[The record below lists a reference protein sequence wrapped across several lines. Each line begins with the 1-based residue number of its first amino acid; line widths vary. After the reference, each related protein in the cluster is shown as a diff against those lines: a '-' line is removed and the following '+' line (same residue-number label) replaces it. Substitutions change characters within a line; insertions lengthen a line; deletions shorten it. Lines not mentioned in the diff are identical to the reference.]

1 MSNKT
6 NKTNQPFSSNLE
18 VLFLSRNSQRK
29 LILLII
35 EITNMDGGVTKLAKI
50 YDYKNLYKM

>member
-1 MSNKT
+1 MSNKK